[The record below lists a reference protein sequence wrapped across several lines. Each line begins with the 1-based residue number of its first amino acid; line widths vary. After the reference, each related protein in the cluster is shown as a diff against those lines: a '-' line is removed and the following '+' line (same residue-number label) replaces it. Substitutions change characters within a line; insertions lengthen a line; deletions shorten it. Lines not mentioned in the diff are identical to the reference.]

1 MLFLLLLLL
10 SEASGPG
17 AVRAAVRDA
26 DRRVRPPL
34 FVETKRTEEESL
46 AFLTGSDLI
55 PLRTPEA
62 AAVRGRGGH
71 RQAILITTVH
81 ANMAAI

>member
-26 DRRVRPPL
+26 DRRVRPPV

-62 AAVRGRGGH
+62 AAVRGRGH